1 MKPNIDQ
8 QGRQVRAIAGIV
20 CLVAGAGV
28 LVVVRPGPRW
38 AIVAGCALI
47 GVGLFMLF
55 EAARGWCLL
64 RACGIRTRI

>member
-1 MKPNIDQ
+1 MKPDIDQ
-8 QGRQVRAIAGIV
+8 QGRRVRAAMGLV
-20 CLVAGAGV
+20 CFVAGAGV
-28 LVVVRPGPRW
+28 LVVVRPAPRW